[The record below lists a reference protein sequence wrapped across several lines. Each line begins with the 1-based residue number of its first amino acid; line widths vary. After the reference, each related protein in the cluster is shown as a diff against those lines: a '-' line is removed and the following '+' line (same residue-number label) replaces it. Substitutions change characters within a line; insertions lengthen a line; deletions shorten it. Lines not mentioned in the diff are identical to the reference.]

1 MNTDHAQ
8 AQIQSIY
15 ADVTEGNVNALE
27 AYISLKALAS
37 ELEDIIDTIQPLAIQ
52 AASQHGGKR
61 FTISGVTVEKRE
73 GTRRWSYPEFTP
85 YNQAKAKTKE
95 LEKLMQTVALS
106 GSILA
111 DAETGEI
118 VPAAVCT
125 FSKET
130 IAILTGSK

>member
-8 AQIQSIY
+8 AQIQSILF
-15 ADVTEGNVNALE
+15 DVNEGNVNALE

-37 ELEDIIDTIQPLAIQ
+37 ELEDIIDTIQPLAVQ

-61 FTISGVTVEKRE
+61 FTIAGVTVEKRE
-73 GTRRWSYPEFTP
+73 GTRRWSYPDYTP
-85 YNQAKAKTKE
+85 YNLAKEKAKSY
-95 LEKLMQTVALS
+95 EKMMQQVATN
-106 GSILA
+106 GAVIA

>member
-85 YNQAKAKTKE
+85 YNQAKEKAKAY
-95 LEKLMQTVALS
+95 EKVMQSVFNTGANMV
-106 GSILA
+106 
-111 DAETGEI
+111 DAETGEVI
-118 VPAAVCT
+118 PAAVCT

-130 IAILTGSK
+130 IAILGAK